1 MRAIVRACQNNQ
13 LEAVPAI
20 VISNNRQSG
29 AVTWAREHGVPVR
42 CMNSRT
48 EGSEDALDS
57 AFVSLLTKL
66 GIDLIVLAGYMR
78 KLGASTVERYYG
90 RILNIHPALLP
101 KFGGQ
106 GMYGRNV
113 HEAVL
118 RAGETESGV
127 TIHLCDDEYD
137 RGPIVAQIRV
147 AIETNDTP
155 ESLAARIQSVEH
167 RFYPETLQRI
177 IKGDIKLDKLLKS

>member
-1 MRAIVRACQNNQ
+1 MRAIVRACQSNR
-13 LEAVPAI
+13 LDAMPAV
-20 VISNNRQSG
+20 VISNNRESG
-29 AVTWAREHGVPVR
+29 AVAWAREHGVPVR
-42 CMNSRT
+42 CMNCRT
-48 EGSEDALDS
+48 EGSEEALDA
-57 AFVSLLTKL
+57 AFESLLTKL

-78 KLGASTVERYYG
+78 KLGPGTVAKYYG

-113 HEAVL
+113 HAAVL

-137 RGPIVAQIRV
+137 RGPIVAQSRV
-147 AIETNDTP
+147 AVEIGDTP
-155 ESLAARIQSVEH
+155 DSLAARIQSLEH
-167 RFYPETLQRI
+167 KFYPETLQRI
-177 IKGDIKLDKLLKS
+177 IKGDIKLDQLLKA